1 MSKALVSEEREAPS
15 AAAETQSPSA
25 PEPFFLIGSEGWT
38 TLSLLGLTAAMILA
52 SRLISSGF
60 GSWQQTQAM
69 LLLSSFTIVLGFGQG
84 LVILIGG
91 LDLSVG
97 SVMSLGGILSYMWM
111 GPTMLDVLWTVPL
124 ILAIT
129 AVVGGINGLGVTL
142 LRLPP
147 FIMTLATS
155 LISYGVFLGFTGGQ
169 PRGVASP
176 ILTKAYTET
185 FAGLPIILWL
195 MLLFVVVGHLIQ
207 SHSTFGR
214 RLYQVGT
221 SPVAAYIAGLP
232 VRLLTIAAY
241 AISGLTAGLAGIL
254 LVGYAT
260 GATLTMGNPYLLPS
274 VAAVVVGG
282 ASILGGRGIYPA
294 TVSGA
299 LLLTTLSTIIAALGL
314 PEGWRTVIY
323 GVVILLALLVLRE
336 HLPGWFRSPRLGKQR

>member
-1 MSKALVSEEREAPS
+1 MSKALVSEERQTPS
-15 AAAETQSPSA
+15 AGTEPPSSPGAGSV
-25 PEPFFLIGSEGWT
+25 LSISSEGWT
-38 TLSLLGLTAAMILA
+38 ALGLLGLTVAMILA

-60 GSWQQTQAM
+60 GSWQQTQAI
-69 LLLSSFTIVLGFGQG
+69 LLLSSFTIVLAFGQG
-84 LVILIGG
+84 LVILTGG

-97 SVMSLGGILSYMWM
+97 SVMSLGGILAYMWV
-111 GPTMLDVLWTVPL
+111 GHTILDVVWSVPL

-129 AVVGGINGLGVTL
+129 AAVGSINGLGVTL

-147 FIMTLATS
+147 FIVTLATS

-176 ILTKAYTET
+176 ILTKAYTQS
-185 FAGLPIILWL
+185 FAGVPVILWL
-195 MLLFVVVGHLIQ
+195 MLAFVIVGNMIQ
-207 SHSTFGR
+207 SHSAFGR
-214 RLYQVGT
+214 RLHQVGA

-260 GATLTMGNPYLLPS
+260 GATLIMGQSYLLPS

-282 ASILGGRGIYPA
+282 ASILGGRGSYLS
-294 TVSGA
+294 TVAGA

-336 HLPGWFRSPRLGKQR
+336 HLPGWFRAQRFGKQR